1 MLRTGYV
8 CLLAVVLPF
17 SASAQV
23 SSPNP
28 VHEAI
33 AAAAAWHPVD
43 DSASGTANAA
53 SSSGLLSSAGALAQP
68 PKSAKPAKANGDSDG
83 PPIEAS
89 TVGYI
94 DNAIV
99 GSEIRT
105 RFDAAFDD
113 NNPDRAEFFYAECGC
128 DSSTARGPNGLV
140 KALNFE
146 QLYLTGEIAPA
157 RRLSFLVDVPLRW
170 IQPQAFV
177 AGSGGFTNQGGISDV
192 QAGFKFAAVAAHRE
206 YVTFQFVA
214 SFPSGNSTEGL
225 GTAHYSVTPSLL
237 YFQKVTDRFSFEG
250 QLGDT
255 HPIGGDTPGFTGDVL
270 NYGVGPSYEL
280 YQGENLR
287 FAPVL
292 ELVGWKVLG
301 GMQTSFIPA
310 WSITSTDGINIVNLK
325 VGARTSF
332 GEHDSFYL
340 GFGQALTHELWYK
353 HIIRL
358 EYRHSF

>member
-1 MLRTGYV
+1 MTRFGMALV
-8 CLLAVVLPF
+8 IVLVSPALLF
-17 SASAQV
+17 AQV
-23 SSPNP
+23 SQSST
-28 VHEAI
+28 VSDSLVSAAVIHSLDDSAI
-33 AAAAAWHPVD
+33 AAASRLTFAMPGAFAQQ
-43 DSASGTANAA
+43 SAPQA
-53 SSSGLLSSAGALAQP
+53 SKTG
-68 PKSAKPAKANGDSDG
+68 KSGDSTDQ
-83 PPIEAS
+83 PPIEGS
-89 TVGYI
+89 MVGYI
-94 DNAIV
+94 DDAVV

-146 QLYLTGEIAPA
+146 QLYLTGEFAPA
-157 RRLSFLVDVPLRW
+157 KRLSFLVDVPLRW

-177 AGSGGFTNQGGISDV
+177 AGSGSFTNQGGISDV

-206 YVTFQFVA
+206 YLTFQFVA

-225 GTAHYSVTPSLL
+225 GTAHYSVMPSLL
-237 YFQKVTDRFSFEG
+237 YFQRVTDRFSFEG

-270 NYGVGPSYEL
+270 DYGVGPSYEL
-280 YQGENLR
+280 YRGENVR